1 MENKLNNKIII
12 EVKNLTKSFN
22 ETMVLN
28 DINFK
33 LFEGESLAVIG
44 ASGSGKSVL
53 LKNIIGL
60 LSPDKGS
67 IKINNVEMVGLKRS
81 VKEKILLDLGIT
93 FQHGALFDSLQN
105 WENIVFKVKN
115 KEKLTDKDAKEL
127 ALSIIKRLGLNS
139 EILDLYPSEI
149 SGGMQKR
156 VAIARAI
163 CGNPKVLL
171 FDEPTSGLDPVTG
184 SLINKLI
191 KSAVKT
197 VGGSAIT
204 ITHDMASVCK
214 VADKVI
220 LIDKQTISWSGTPK
234 EMLKSDNAQIK
245 DFIRSNSNFT
255 GFDFEGSNFSVIID
269 TLAYNTYINAFNANL
284 IANES
289 FLDSATIRENVVSLA
304 RNIGMCPVQKLL
316 QSLQLKLEI

>member
-1 MENKLNNKIII
+1 MENKSNNKIII

-22 ETMVLN
+22 ENMVLN

-184 SLINKLI
+184 SLIDKLI

-245 DFIRSNSNFT
+245 DFIKSTN
-255 GFDFEGSNFSVIID
+255 
-269 TLAYNTYINAFNANL
+269 
-284 IANES
+284 
-289 FLDSATIRENVVSLA
+289 
-304 RNIGMCPVQKLL
+304 PKLF
-316 QSLQLKLEI
+316 I

>member
-1 MENKLNNKIII
+1 MENKSNKKIII
-12 EVKNLTKSFN
+12 EVKKLTKSFN
-22 ETMVLN
+22 ENMVLN

-33 LFEGESLAVIG
+33 LFEGESLAIIG

-184 SLINKLI
+184 SLIDKLI

-245 DFIRSNSNFT
+245 DFIKSTN
-255 GFDFEGSNFSVIID
+255 
-269 TLAYNTYINAFNANL
+269 
-284 IANES
+284 
-289 FLDSATIRENVVSLA
+289 
-304 RNIGMCPVQKLL
+304 PKLF
-316 QSLQLKLEI
+316 I

>member
-1 MENKLNNKIII
+1 MENKSNNKIII

-67 IKINNVEMVGLKRS
+67 IKINNVEMVDLKRS

-184 SLINKLI
+184 SLIDKLI

-245 DFIRSNSNFT
+245 DFIKSTN
-255 GFDFEGSNFSVIID
+255 
-269 TLAYNTYINAFNANL
+269 
-284 IANES
+284 
-289 FLDSATIRENVVSLA
+289 
-304 RNIGMCPVQKLL
+304 PKLF
-316 QSLQLKLEI
+316 I

>member
-1 MENKLNNKIII
+1 MENKSNNKIII

-33 LFEGESLAVIG
+33 LFEGESLAIIG

-156 VAIARAI
+156 IAIARAI

-184 SLINKLI
+184 SLIDKLI

-234 EMLKSDNAQIK
+234 EMLKTDNAQIK
-245 DFIRSNSNFT
+245 DFIKSTN
-255 GFDFEGSNFSVIID
+255 
-269 TLAYNTYINAFNANL
+269 
-284 IANES
+284 
-289 FLDSATIRENVVSLA
+289 
-304 RNIGMCPVQKLL
+304 PKLF
-316 QSLQLKLEI
+316 I

>member
-1 MENKLNNKIII
+1 MESKLNNKTII

-22 ETMVLN
+22 ETIVLN

-33 LFEGESLAVIG
+33 LFNGESLAIIG

-67 IKINNVEMVGLKRS
+67 IKINNVEMVDLKRS
-81 VKEKILLDLGIT
+81 IKEKILLDLGIT

-105 WENIVFKVKN
+105 WENIVFKVRN
-115 KEKLTDKDAKEL
+115 KEKLSNKEAREL
-127 ALSIIKRLGLNS
+127 ALSIIRRLGLNS

-184 SLINKLI
+184 SLIDKLI

-204 ITHDMASVCK
+204 ITHDMASVCRI
-214 VADKVI
+214 ADKVI
-220 LIDKQTISWSGTPK
+220 LIDEQTISWSGTPK
-234 EMLKSDNAQIK
+234 EMLTSDNTKIK
-245 DFIRSNSNFT
+245 DFIKSTNS
-255 GFDFEGSNFSVIID
+255 
-269 TLAYNTYINAFNANL
+269 
-284 IANES
+284 
-289 FLDSATIRENVVSLA
+289 
-304 RNIGMCPVQKLL
+304 KLF
-316 QSLQLKLEI
+316 I

>member
-22 ETMVLN
+22 ETIVLN

-33 LFEGESLAVIG
+33 LFEGESLAIIG

-67 IKINNVEMVGLKRS
+67 IKINNVEMVDLKRS

-184 SLINKLI
+184 SLIDKLI

-204 ITHDMASVCK
+204 ITHDMASVSRI
-214 VADKVI
+214 ADKVI
-220 LIDKQTISWSGTPK
+220 LIDKQTVSWSGTPK
-234 EMLKSDNAQIK
+234 EMLESNNPKIN
-245 DFIRSNSNFT
+245 DFIKSTN
-255 GFDFEGSNFSVIID
+255 
-269 TLAYNTYINAFNANL
+269 
-284 IANES
+284 
-289 FLDSATIRENVVSLA
+289 
-304 RNIGMCPVQKLL
+304 PKLFV
-316 QSLQLKLEI
+316 